1 MKREDEK
8 MKRRRMGVGAAKN
21 AGTSRNK
28 NQDNFTR
35 TCFLFIPF
43 RLVKENPNVKEEMC
57 GSGALPGLLCP

>member
-1 MKREDEK
+1 
-8 MKRRRMGVGAAKN
+8 MGVGAAKN
-21 AGTSRNK
+21 AGTSGNK